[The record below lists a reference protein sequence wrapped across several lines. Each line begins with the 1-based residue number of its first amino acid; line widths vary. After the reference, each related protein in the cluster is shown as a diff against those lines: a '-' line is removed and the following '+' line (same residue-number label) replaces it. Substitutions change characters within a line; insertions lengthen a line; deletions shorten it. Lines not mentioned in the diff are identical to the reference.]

1 MSYLCD
7 TILELNSTELTANRR
22 LPERQYYRL
31 LAVENC
37 FSVGFFIYL
46 LTVVLLGCVASRPV
60 IG

>member
-22 LPERQYYRL
+22 LSERQYYRL

-37 FSVGFFIYL
+37 FSVGFFYL
-46 LTVVLLGCVASRPV
+46 SLNRCVARVCASRPV